1 MDLSPAPDG
10 DEFAS
15 DAICEDAGS
24 AGDFE
29 AQLEDAVAAGRE
41 RLLRQ
46 NRSRGRPTTAS
57 LIGGSSSS
65 SSRPNTAAL
74 IGDHHHAN
82 GESNKSLRGS
92 HSASTNT
99 FEDNSAKRVSSR
111 GRLRSGF
118 PTSKRM
124 PRPASAG
131 CLRAG
136 SAKNLRRPVSAFSR
150 GFGVGLNTGSVSAVG
165 SEAKLV
171 GDAVRGKSISR
182 GQQEASRRPKS
193 VVEFMRMHEA
203 KHRRDEQRLAALIE
217 RTNHEAEFAL
227 LRKMTELN
235 QVVESERQSG
245 EAIVYKMLDGSR
257 KGERVGCYV
266 GAELVGKMSVEA
278 FRAKVGGLG
287 YC

>member
-1 MDLSPAPDG
+1 
-10 DEFAS
+10 
-15 DAICEDAGS
+15 
-24 AGDFE
+24 
-29 AQLEDAVAAGRE
+29 
-41 RLLRQ
+41 
-46 NRSRGRPTTAS
+46 
-57 LIGGSSSS
+57 
-65 SSRPNTAAL
+65 
-74 IGDHHHAN
+74 
-82 GESNKSLRGS
+82 LRGS

-99 FEDNSAKRVSSR
+99 FEDVLGYYNSAKRVSSR

-131 CLRAG
+131 CLRVG
-136 SAKNLRRPVSAFSR
+136 SVKNLRRPVSAFSR

-235 QVVESERQSG
+235 RVVELERQSG

-266 GAELVGKMSVEA
+266 GAELVGKMSVDA
-278 FRAKVGGLG
+278 FERKYKTLIKSKSEKSFPQGGTSQTTDSGNKSTMAKAQMSAAEQTERQNEIGKVLAHTMRLTAKLREQLRVGEGG
-287 YC
+287 GIRRCGSSVS

>member
-1 MDLSPAPDG
+1 
-10 DEFAS
+10 
-15 DAICEDAGS
+15 
-24 AGDFE
+24 
-29 AQLEDAVAAGRE
+29 
-41 RLLRQ
+41 
-46 NRSRGRPTTAS
+46 
-57 LIGGSSSS
+57 
-65 SSRPNTAAL
+65 
-74 IGDHHHAN
+74 
-82 GESNKSLRGS
+82 
-92 HSASTNT
+92 
-99 FEDNSAKRVSSR
+99 
-111 GRLRSGF
+111 
-118 PTSKRM
+118 M

-171 GDAVRGKSISR
+171 GDAVRGKSISG

-278 FRAKVGGLG
+278 FERKYKTLVKSKSEKSFPQGGTSQTIGNKSTMAKAQMSAAEQAERQNEIGKVLAHTMRLTAKLREQLRIIRQGNPHARTFCESESDGIG
-287 YC
+287 FAPFVVE